1 MRFIKEN
8 IKPEEVDLSG
18 FDLQQKL
25 NPKLWDENKH
35 LNELVRISLLILG
48 NDFVTDSGIQY
59 VYDIIITGSLANYNW
74 NEQHSDIDLHILVDF
89 NELSSDPVIAK
100 QYYDE
105 KRSNWNRSHD
115 KITMFGYPVELYVQ
129 DINEPHK
136 STGVYSL
143 MHDKWIVEP
152 SLDKLPNT
160 SNTTQVKSGVSVYC
174 NMIDALIATYND
186 VQDNKLEVREV
197 LKIADKIYD
206 TVKDERKQSMA
217 SAKFAELTT
226 GNLIFKSLRRNGY
239 IEKLINL
246 RRACYDKLHSL

>member
-1 MRFIKEN
+1 
-8 IKPEEVDLSG
+8 
-18 FDLQQKL
+18 
-25 NPKLWDENKH
+25 
-35 LNELVRISLLILG
+35 LG

-246 RRACYDKLHSL
+246 RRTCYDKLHSL